1 MSEDQKAKP
10 AVPSL
15 DPRAAEVLRFLDRA
29 KGTIAKRQPDL
40 TIEAI
45 AESLDSTARVLD
57 RVVAVAGERLA
68 DLQRGQDG
76 AVRELRVS
84 VDRLGRQ
91 ADVLT
96 AWRSW
101 WTKQTAAWAVVL
113 ALAFAGRA
121 RTGLASPRAGAEHP
135 RRPAADPREPD
146 QGSGREERKAP
157 IVVDSRHGIG
167 KGNLRE
173 CSVASRPLPHPDR
186 LIWP

>member
-1 MSEDQKAKP
+1 MSDDQKAEP

-40 TIEAI
+40 TSEAI
-45 AESLDSTARVLD
+45 AESLDSTARVLE

-101 WTKQTAAWAVVL
+101 LTRQAAAWAVVL
-113 ALAFAGRA
+113 ALALAAGLGLSWRA
-121 RTGLASPRAGAEHP
+121 HALAQSTHDVLQQILENQTKAQAAKGGK
-135 RRPAADPREPD
+135 RR
-146 QGSGREERKAP
+146 
-157 IVVDSRHGIG
+157 
-167 KGNLRE
+167 
-173 CSVASRPLPHPDR
+173 
-186 LIWP
+186 

>member
-1 MSEDQKAKP
+1 MSEDHKAEA

-29 KGTIAKRQPDL
+29 KGTIANRQPDL

-45 AESLDSTARVLD
+45 AETLDSTARVLE
-57 RVVAVAGERLA
+57 RVVAVAGEGLT

-96 AWRSW
+96 AWRTW
-101 WTKQTAAWAVVL
+101 WTKQTSAWAFVL
-113 ALAFAGRA
+113 ALALAA
-121 RTGLASPRAGAEHP
+121 GLALAWRAHALAQSTHDVLQQILDNQTKAQAAKGGK
-135 RRPAADPREPD
+135 RR
-146 QGSGREERKAP
+146 
-157 IVVDSRHGIG
+157 
-167 KGNLRE
+167 
-173 CSVASRPLPHPDR
+173 
-186 LIWP
+186 